1 MTDYKIQ
8 VNSPEES
15 ERVQDAFFAL
25 GGRWCS
31 GITQGYQH
39 CDERYLYLTDYGDDV
54 KISYGNTDDCFKAH
68 ESEEVTIQELERIVL
83 AEGEL
88 PKTSIFQI
96 L

>member
-1 MTDYKIQ
+1 MKDYKIKVQ
-8 VNSPEES
+8 NPEES
-15 ERVQDAFFAL
+15 KSAQDVFFAL
-25 GGRWCS
+25 GGRWRS
-31 GITQGYQH
+31 GIRQGYQNL
-39 CDERYLYLTDYGDDV
+39 DEPYLYLTGYGDKLYIFYCWKDEDFR
-54 KISYGNTDDCFKAH
+54 ND